1 MHHYVNGGWQTEWE
15 SWKHSFYPGLIY
27 ERLTHLFHSIVGLAC
42 SGKKNSS
49 IIHAHFD
56 SCSSDGTSLFLQ
68 ACISSEQKRYKKRIL
83 RWQIF
88 YFSLVFFS
96 SAKLYF
102 WLLIPPRIQLFTWR
116 FGIHVSSS
124 IKYEHGQC
132 SWDLGPWFGCF
143 RSSNDHVC
151 LRINSF
157 MNKHHHHCNKSY
169 VLHVWNLY
177 LHVPGK
183 VAKQL
188 KNYTKH
194 CDAPPPS
201 NNGK

>member
-1 MHHYVNGGWQTEWE
+1 MAVWSITKINSTLIRWLLKNSEDFSNAPLCEWRLTNMSRGNIHCIGGWHMSGWLIFFIQLLGWNISLSPSLHFQRT
-15 SWKHSFYPGLIY
+15 KKIQNTYLKVANLLFFIGL
-27 ERLTHLFHSIVGLAC
+27 
-42 SGKKNSS
+42 
-49 IIHAHFD
+49 
-56 SCSSDGTSLFLQ
+56 
-68 ACISSEQKRYKKRIL
+68 
-83 RWQIF
+83 
-88 YFSLVFFS
+88 
-96 SAKLYF
+96 
-102 WLLIPPRIQLFTWR
+102 LLICKVILLAAHPSQDTILTWR

-124 IKYEHGQC
+124 IKYERGQC

-151 LRINSF
+151 S